1 MALESIPIRNPSDAA
16 RAAVALVPIHHSDVS
31 ALEATVYE
39 LCLNV
44 VQWAQAPGSV
54 LVERSD
60 DQMIVTVQD
69 DGVGIP
75 ATMRSVDPELSN
87 EGSRRD
93 CAARRSYRLRRT
105 LAWVRVEQRGGL
117 VAPGRVLCLSGIAG
131 RRGLDSRGKTRAQQQ
146 ERRLDSGNDGADSR
160 LAPLDQGSPV
170 GLSANGRT
178 V

>member
-87 EGSRRD
+87 EEAVATALRVGVTASGEPWRGFGLSSAVDLSRREGFSVYLASRD
-93 CAARRSYRLRRT
+93 AAVWIAEGRPVPSNKS
-105 LAWVRVEQRGGL
+105 GG
-117 VAPGRVLCLSGIAG
+117 SIAG
-131 RRGLDSRGKTRAQQQ
+131 TMVQIIVSLPSTKAV
-146 ERRLDSGNDGADSR
+146 L
-160 LAPLDQGSPV
+160 
-170 GLSANGRT
+170 
-178 V
+178 